1 MLLVITPLLRYAQFF
16 LRGQWVANLGRRIM
30 SPRKSNNRTLRTRRA
45 RGEVSLSLGTHD
57 IQMSYPLLT
66 LHRTEYCFTWVWEAA
81 SASLVVIHSYPRPHV
96 LVATTHGDRLID
108 PRVGDDKTYIT
119 TMGMQQTSVHGRT
132 TSCYE
137 TGWEDRTWCSPSP
150 SSGSTT

>member
-1 MLLVITPLLRYAQFF
+1 MG
-16 LRGQWVANLGRRIM
+16 GQPLGRRIM

-66 LHRTEYCFTWVWEAA
+66 LRRMEYCFRWVWEAA
-81 SASLVVIHSYPRPHV
+81 SASLVVIHSYPRPQLHMET
-96 LVATTHGDRLID
+96 VASVADPRLID

-132 TSCYE
+132 TSCYK

-150 SSGSTT
+150 SSGFTT